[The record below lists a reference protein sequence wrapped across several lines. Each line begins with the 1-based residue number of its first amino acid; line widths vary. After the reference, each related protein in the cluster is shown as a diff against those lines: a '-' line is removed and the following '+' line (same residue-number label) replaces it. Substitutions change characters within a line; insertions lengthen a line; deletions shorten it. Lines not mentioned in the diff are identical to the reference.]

1 MLNEPLARGRNK
13 SKVFDIFEEAELK
26 LMKANK
32 RRKSKKSATHES
44 PPEEV
49 LEAVEPRSKSRAIEG
64 MREAILLHPACHQ
77 KDMQRSKLKTAL
89 NAVHKK
95 KFKDLLK
102 IGKCVVA

>member
-64 MREAILLHPACHQ
+64 MSEATLLHPTCYP
-77 KDMQRSKLKTAL
+77 KDKQRIKLKTAL
-89 NAVHKK
+89 NAAREE
-95 KFKDLLK
+95 KFQDLLK
-102 IGKCVVA
+102 IDKCVVA